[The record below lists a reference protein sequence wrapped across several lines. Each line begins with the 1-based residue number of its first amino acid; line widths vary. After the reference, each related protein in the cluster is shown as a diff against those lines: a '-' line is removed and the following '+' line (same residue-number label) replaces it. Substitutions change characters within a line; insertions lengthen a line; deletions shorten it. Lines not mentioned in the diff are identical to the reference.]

1 VDAPN
6 REKDPSIS
14 DTVIMERPALW
25 ESTPG
30 DHEVGYEGSTA
41 TEARPVVPLPPDKS
55 R

>member
-14 DTVIMERPALW
+14 DTVIMERPGLW
-25 ESTPG
+25 EPTRG
-30 DHEVGYEGSTA
+30 DDDVGYEGSVA
-41 TEARPVVPLPPDKS
+41 TEARLVVPLPPDKP